1 MCLINTSMVT
11 YIRIYNTINTQLIG
25 WVPSS
30 SARYIHYTSKFTN
43 SAQSTRRRSRERT
56 HPVASLR
63 SRLRC
68 NTTRVSIQRCIR
80 RQKTTE
86 SEAKATKP
94 MAPVTAGCNSTS
106 TIAIVADACG
116 GVSELPANPA
126 RGSNQT
132 YGGLCVLYIPPW

>member
-1 MCLINTSMVT
+1 MGAQPIRAV
-11 YIRIYNTINTQLIG
+11 YITHQ
-25 WVPSS
+25 
-30 SARYIHYTSKFTN
+30 FTN
-43 SAQSTRRRSRERT
+43 SAQPARRRRSRERT

-68 NTTRVSIQRCIR
+68 NTTRVSIQRRIR

-106 TIAIVADACG
+106 TIAIVADAWR
-116 GVSELPANPA
+116 SE
-126 RGSNQT
+126 
-132 YGGLCVLYIPPW
+132 